1 MTAAPRSSH
10 GATPATSTFL
20 KPNAVLVYSLT
31 HTSLS
36 SEQTMPRIKKAKKEK
51 PAETTEQFVARVS
64 KKDETRNG
72 KRVRFGFTKRVR

>member
-1 MTAAPRSSH
+1 MAAPHCSR
-10 GATPATSTFL
+10 GATPGTWTFL
-20 KPNAVLVYSLT
+20 VQSAGLVYSPK

-36 SEQTMPRIKKAKKEK
+36 SEQIMPRIKKVKPEK
-51 PAETTEQFVARVS
+51 PAETTEQFIQRVS